1 MRLVLVLL
9 AALPL
14 LAAGQFGLRG
24 RVLDGQGTQQIPN
37 AIVTVTSQAGYI
49 SSVTTNRDGQF
60 SFASLPAGEYDFR
73 VTVHGYAIYER
84 EVSVAANGGVREL
97 DIRMMVPADKQ
108 TVSVNELLAQKS
120 SHPREEGL

>member
-120 SHPREEGL
+120 SHPREQGL